1 MSNPAHK
8 ELWPK
13 LSAFVDGEL
22 SVEERKQIE
31 QLISSDKA
39 LAGLVAD
46 LRAGAGLTRLTYEA
60 AADEVDFKDF
70 ANQVLEKVG
79 ANKESLGFFEG
90 LRLRLTETFTYQR
103 PMLVTGFATAMALL
117 IAVPFGVTLMQSP
130 AGYGAKDVEVQSV
143 SVSSESRVRPI
154 VYENDKGDAIIWT
167 VEEPDKAVQKT
178 DGNPHDEKSDEID
191 VDSNSAEKKAGEL

>member
-8 ELWPK
+8 NLEK

-22 SVEERKQIE
+22 SVEERKHVE
-31 QLISSDKA
+31 QLLGSDKA
-39 LAGLVAD
+39 MAGLVAD

-70 ANQVLEKVG
+70 ANQVLAKVEQK
-79 ANKESLGFFEG
+79 KESLGFFEG
-90 LRLRLTETFTYQR
+90 LRLRLAETFTYQK
-103 PMLVTGFATAMALL
+103 PLLMTDFATAMALL
-117 IAVPFGVTLMQSP
+117 IAVPLGVTLMQGP

-167 VEEPDKAVQKT
+167 VEEPDKNVQQQQQKT
-178 DGNPHDEKSDEID
+178 DEKSDEID
-191 VDSNSAEKKAGEL
+191 VDSNSVEKKAGEL

>member
-8 ELWPK
+8 DLEK

-31 QLISSDKA
+31 QLIANDKA

-70 ANQVLEKVG
+70 ANEVLAKVG

-90 LRLRLTETFTYQR
+90 LKLRLAETFTYQK
-103 PMLVTGFATAMALL
+103 PMLVTAFATAMALA
-117 IAVPFGVTLMQSP
+117 IAVPVGVGLMKGP

-167 VEEPDKAVQKT
+167 VEEPDKKVQPQDQKT
-178 DGNPHDEKSDEID
+178 DEKNDEID

>member
-1 MSNPAHK
+1 MSAHK

-31 QLISSDKA
+31 QLIASDKA
-39 LAGLVAD
+39 MAGLVAD

-70 ANQVLEKVG
+70 ANQVLSKVG
-79 ANKESLGFFEG
+79 EKKESLGFFEG
-90 LRLRLTETFTYQR
+90 LRLRLAETFTYQK
-103 PMLVTGFATAMALL
+103 PMLMTGFATAMALL
-117 IAVPFGVTLMQSP
+117 IAVPVGVGLMQGP

-167 VEEPDKAVQKT
+167 VEEPDKNVQPQQKT
-178 DGNPHDEKSDEID
+178 DEKNDEID

>member
-1 MSNPAHK
+1 MNPAHK
-8 ELWPK
+8 ELLPK

-22 SVEERKQIE
+22 SVEERRQIE

-39 LAGLVAD
+39 MAGLVAD
-46 LRAGAGLTRLTYEA
+46 LRAGAGLTRLTYES
-60 AADEVDFKDF
+60 AADEIDFKDF
-70 ANQVLEKVG
+70 SNNVLAKIG

-90 LRLRLTETFTYQR
+90 LKLRLTETFTYQK
-103 PMLVTGFATAMALL
+103 PMLVTAFATAMALI
-117 IAVPFGVTLMQSP
+117 IAVPVGVGLMHGP
-130 AGYGAKDVEVQSV
+130 DGYGAKDVEVETV

-167 VEEPDKAVQKT
+167 VEEPDKNVQQQQKT
-178 DGNPHDEKSDEID
+178 DEKNDEID

>member
-1 MSNPAHK
+1 MNAPK
-8 ELWPK
+8 DLEK

-22 SVEERKQIE
+22 SVEERKQVE
-31 QLISSDKA
+31 QLLGSDKA
-39 LAGLVAD
+39 MAGLVAD

-70 ANQVLEKVG
+70 ANQVLAKVG
-79 ANKESLGFFEG
+79 EKKESLGFFEG
-90 LRLRLTETFTYQR
+90 LRLRLAETFTYQK
-103 PMLVTGFATAMALL
+103 PMLMTGFATAMALL
-117 IAVPFGVTLMQSP
+117 IAVPLGVTLMQGP

-167 VEEPDKAVQKT
+167 VEEPDKNVQQQQKT
-178 DGNPHDEKSDEID
+178 DEKNDEID